1 MVPYPFFDK
10 STGLSTG
17 IDLDF
22 SKRVAKTGLL
32 MLYHIIIKFI
42 KKLTLAATRNL
53 ASLFDVEN
61 KMLPSTN

>member
-42 KKLTLAATRNL
+42 KNTYFSSDKK
-53 ASLFDVEN
+53 SCI
-61 KMLPSTN
+61 SI